1 MAVISEVDLPGVGR
15 KYEITTYERD
25 RFTIV
30 IHHSGIREIYIYR
43 DGDPDPLFAVE
54 LRDDEARQIGSIL
67 AGAFFRPR
75 AVENLEVVLQ
85 ELRIEWFRLD
95 ARSPV
100 VGKSIGELGIR
111 KRTGVSVIAIIRE
124 PESVPNPSAEEV
136 LRAGDTI
143 VVLGK
148 QEGFEALRRLIEAAP

>member
-43 DGDPDPLFAVE
+43 DGETEPLFAVE

-67 AGAFFRPR
+67 AGAFFRPKV
-75 AVENLEVVLQ
+75 VENVDVVLR
-85 ELRIEWFRLD
+85 ELCIEWFRLD

-100 VGKSIGELGIR
+100 VGKSIGELEIR
-111 KRTGVSVIAIIRE
+111 KRTGVSVIAILRE
-124 PESVPNPSAEEV
+124 PENVPNPSAEEI

-148 QEGFEALRRLIEAAP
+148 PEGFDALRRLIEATP

>member
-67 AGAFFRPR
+67 AGAFFRPK
-75 AVENLEVVLQ
+75 AVENLEVILQ

-136 LRAGDTI
+136 LHAGDTI

-148 QEGFEALRRLIEAAP
+148 QEGFEALRRLIEAAL

>member
-15 KYEITTYERD
+15 KYEITTQERD

-43 DGDPDPLFAVE
+43 HDEPDPFFAVE

-67 AGAFFRPR
+67 AGAFFRPK
-75 AVENLEVVLQ
+75 AVENLEVVLR
-85 ELRIEWFRLD
+85 ELHIEWFRLD
-95 ARSPV
+95 ARSPA

-111 KRTGVSVIAIIRE
+111 KKTGVSVIAILRE
-124 PESVPNPSAEEV
+124 PESVPNPSADEV
-136 LRAGDTI
+136 LRAGDTL
-143 VVLGK
+143 VVLGT
-148 QEGFEALRRLIEAAP
+148 QEGFDVFRRLIEAVF